1 IWIYDSPL
9 LLKKKHE
16 MPLYKGELK
25 ICLGPERIETN
36 WWTKYP
42 LRRDYYIAE
51 TKNNEKLW
59 VYRTPEKKWYLHG
72 KIW

>member
-1 IWIYDSPL
+1 
-9 LLKKKHE
+9 

-36 WWTKYP
+36 WWTKHP

-51 TKNNEKLW
+51 TKHNEKLW